1 MPSVVHESSRS
12 SEIFG
17 AGSSGGVYWVLPR
30 RSEAQDSPCSTYVI
44 QDYINGYG
52 PAPDDIGAKPFNE
65 MTLTSIRLL
74 NQVQILASIQS
85 RIDSV
90 LSDVQGALLAEL
102 EDRELDA
109 AQKLKPVNLR
119 AAGTLAGVVLEIHL
133 QRVAQTHGVVVK
145 KNNPTIADLNDP
157 LKQQSIYGLP
167 VWRKN
172 SCTWRMFEISVLTKR
187 TWNPLKDRLPN

>member
-1 MPSVVHESSRS
+1 MAPDRLEEFIGYYRVDPKRKTVH
-12 SEIFG
+12 
-17 AGSSGGVYWVLPR
+17 AG
-30 RSEAQDSPCSTYVI
+30 TYVI

-52 PAPDDIGAKPFNE
+52 PPPDDIGAKPFNE
-65 MTLTSIRLL
+65 MNLTSIRLL

-119 AAGTLAGVVLEIHL
+119 AAGTLAGVVLERHP
-133 QRVAQTHGVVVK
+133 QRVAA
-145 KNNPTIADLNDP
+145 N
-157 LKQQSIYGLP
+157 S
-167 VWRKN
+167 WRGCQKEQPDYCR
-172 SCTWRMFEISVLTKR
+172 SK
-187 TWNPLKDRLPN
+187 